1 MTNSAMTS
9 GSDATVQAAAQHRG
23 QARHLDPMRGIFVSL
38 GLGAAGWLVVAA
50 MVLVLRA
57 LVS

>member
-1 MTNSAMTS
+1 MTNR
-9 GSDATVQAAAQHRG
+9 SDATVQAATHDRG
-23 QARHLDPMRGIFVSL
+23 QGDQLDPMRGIFVSL

-57 LVS
+57 LVT